1 MFCRELLSLV
11 GRIARLE
18 CAICDLDGSS
28 WREAAEAMELD
39 LRPVLKPV
47 GLLLKSEEFCLTME
61 VAFALDYLAAELVE
75 DFLILL
81 TGPVKTS
88 RWFSLTSHL

>member
-1 MFCRELLSLV
+1 MQMREKSAK
-11 GRIARLE
+11 GE
-18 CAICDLDGSS
+18 FKSG

-47 GLLLKSEEFCLTME
+47 GLLLKSEELCLTMA

-81 TGPVKTS
+81 TGVT
-88 RWFSLTSHL
+88 LL